1 VTRGPRPQAN
11 PRPPSHDRAES
22 NLRRI
27 ATGGGTVF
35 AGGWVSYALSLGF
48 NIVVARRLN
57 ADRFGAFTIGMSLA
71 VLLAHVAPLGLNQA
85 VVRYVAIYRGQHDEA
100 RIRGTIGLALRVTAA
115 AGAVLG
121 LAMLLAAPLLAERVF
136 NDPSLTLTIRV
147 LACSVPLTGLGE
159 LLLATMR
166 AYTRVVLPVLIRS
179 FAAPGLRVLAAVAA
193 LLAHAN
199 LVGVAAAYTLVEGA
213 ALLAAAAAARQVL
226 PGRAA
231 GTAAPP
237 TAEVVRFSWPMALNR
252 VLMGSTNNAEVF
264 MLGAL
269 AGSGKVALFA
279 AARRFTIVA
288 NAIFIAFGTIFS
300 PMVSDLDAAEQ
311 HDHLARLYKAVSRW
325 IFTIG
330 VPVFLVQVLF
340 GGALLSTFGRG
351 FGQGRLALTLLAVGQ
366 LANYASGAAGN
377 VLTMTG
383 RSRANLVVTV
393 VHLVLTVLL
402 NLLLI
407 PRLGLLGAALANA
420 VAISSVNAAL
430 TGWVYRVVGMHP
442 YSRGWLKPLA
452 AGLVAAAAV
461 AAGRGLLP
469 AGNAGEL
476 AGVLLLGV
484 AYLGTLALLAVDADD
499 RVVLRQLARRARRP
513 AAPGEAAADA
523 RPPEAVVGSAT
534 VGGGEPR

>member
-1 VTRGPRPQAN
+1 VSRLAN

-27 ATGGGTVF
+27 ATGGGAVF

-48 NIVVARRLN
+48 NILVARRLN

-71 VLLAHVAPLGLNQA
+71 VLLAHIAPLGLNQA

-100 RIRGTIGLALRVTAA
+100 RIRGTIALGLRVTAA

-121 LAMLLAAPLLAERVF
+121 LVMLLAAPLLAERVF
-136 NDPSLTLTIRV
+136 HDPSLTLTIRV

-159 LLLATMR
+159 LLLSAMR

-179 FAAPGLRVLAAVAA
+179 FAAPGLRVLAALAA

-199 LVGVAAAYTLVEGA
+199 LVGVAAAYTLVEGV
-213 ALLAAAAAARQVL
+213 ALLMGAVAARHVL

-231 GTAAPP
+231 GTVAPP
-237 TAEVVRFSWPMALNR
+237 TGEIVRFSWPMAVNR

-269 AGSGKVALFA
+269 AGAGKVALFA

-330 VPVFLVQVLF
+330 VPVFLVQVSF

-351 FGQGRLALTLLAVGQ
+351 FDQGRLALTLLAVGQ
-366 LANYASGAAGN
+366 LANYASGAASN

-393 VHLVLTVLL
+393 VHLVVTVTL

-407 PRLGLLGAALANA
+407 PPFGLLGAAVANA
-420 VAISSVNAAL
+420 VAMTSVNVAL

-442 YSRGWLKPLA
+442 YNRGWLKPLA
-452 AGLVAAAAV
+452 AGVGTAAV
-461 AAGRGLLP
+461 VLAGRRFLP
-469 AGNAGEL
+469 TGDAGALG
-476 AGVLLLGV
+476 GVVLLLV
-484 AYLGTLALLAVDADD
+484 AYLGMLALLGVDAED
-499 RVVLRQLARRARRP
+499 RVVLRQLVQQARRRSRP
-513 AAPGEAAADA
+513 GDPAMAAAPAGAA
-523 RPPEAVVGSAT
+523 S
-534 VGGGEPR
+534 GGGEPG